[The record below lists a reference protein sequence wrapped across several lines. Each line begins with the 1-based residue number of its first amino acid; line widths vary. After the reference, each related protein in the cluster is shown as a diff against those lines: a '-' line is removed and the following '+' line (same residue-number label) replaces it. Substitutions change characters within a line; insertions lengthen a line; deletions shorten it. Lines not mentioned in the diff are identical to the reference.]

1 MYTKFP
7 IAGEIGRYSQLRMS
21 KTNHALSNAMGAGS
35 AYGEAYFFGNNT
47 VMEGLAV
54 SPIIVPK
61 EVADYQ
67 RSRGLAWYAILGY
80 QIYWASDPDDTIIKY
95 GSA

>member
-21 KTNHALSNAMGAGS
+21 KTNHALSNAMGNGS

-47 VMEGLAV
+47 VMEGVCV
-54 SPIIVPK
+54 SPIVVPK
-61 EVADYQ
+61 EVTDFQ